1 MKQKDVLLLI
11 ISSFTLIV
19 FWIAFNVYHN
29 IITST
34 IPETL
39 NIQITPIDA
48 TFDTKTISALKQRV
62 QVAPIYS
69 PLATQSATVPP
80 PPANG
85 PTMPPATQS
94 AAVQSATQ
102 SGATNGGQ
110 LR

>member
-29 IITST
+29 IVTST

-39 NIQITPIDA
+39 NVQISPIDA
-48 TFDTKTISALKQRV
+48 TFDTKTMSALKQRI
-62 QVAPIYS
+62 QVAPIYDPPAS
-69 PLATQSATVPP
+69 KSAAIPTPTVPP
-80 PPANG
+80 VS
-85 PTMPPATQS
+85 QS
-94 AAVQSATQ
+94 VAAQGATQ